1 MTMMDDTESI
11 REQVLTELADCVR
24 QISAESLFQAVTI
37 MEVASSIFVAGAGRS
52 GLCMRALG
60 MRLMHLGKT
69 VYVVGETTTPSITTG
84 NLLILGSGSGRTAS
98 LLVMA
103 DQARRKGAEI
113 LLFTTDLASPLA
125 ELAHHR
131 VLIPALSYRTV
142 DDKTRRRMTVQPLGT
157 LFEQTMLIICDSLIL
172 GLMQRTGVSS
182 EQMSQR
188 HANLE

>member
-1 MTMMDDTESI
+1 MTIMDDTESI
-11 REQVLTELADCVR
+11 IEQVLTELADCVR
-24 QISAESLFQAVTI
+24 QISAESLFQAVTLV
-37 MEVASSIFVAGAGRS
+37 EDASSIFVAGAGRS

-98 LLVMA
+98 VLTMA
-103 DQARRKGAEI
+103 DQARLKGAEI
-113 LLFTTDLASPLA
+113 LLFTTDLNSPLA

-131 VLIPALSYRTV
+131 VLIPAPSYKTVNDRTC
-142 DDKTRRRMTVQPLGT
+142 RRMTVQPLGT
-157 LFEQTMLIICDSLIL
+157 LFEQSMLIICDSLIL
-172 GLMQRTGVSS
+172 GLMQRTGARS

>member
-1 MTMMDDTESI
+1 
-11 REQVLTELADCVR
+11 
-24 QISAESLFQAVTI
+24 

-69 VYVVGETTTPSITTG
+69 VFVVGETTTPSIATG

-98 LLVMA
+98 LLTMA

-113 LLFTTDLASPLA
+113 LLFTTDLTSPLA
-125 ELAHHR
+125 ELANHH
-131 VLIPALSYRTV
+131 VLIPAPSHKTV
-142 DDKTRRRMTVQPLGT
+142 DDRTRRRMTIQPLGT
-157 LFEQTMLIICDSLIL
+157 LFEQSMLIICDSLIL
-172 GLMQRTGVSS
+172 GLMQRTGASS

>member
-1 MTMMDDTESI
+1 MTKIYDPESI
-11 REQVLTELADCVR
+11 MEQVLTELADCVR
-24 QISAESLFQAVTI
+24 QISAESLFQAVTF
-37 MEVASSIFVAGAGRS
+37 MEVASAIFVAGAGRS

-69 VYVVGETTTPSITTG
+69 VYVVGETTTPSIVTG

-98 LLVMA
+98 LLAMA

-131 VLIPALSYRTV
+131 VLIPASSYRTV
-142 DDKTRRRMTVQPLGT
+142 DERTRRRITIQPLGT
-157 LFEQTMLIICDSLIL
+157 LFEQTLLIVCDSLIL

-182 EQMSQR
+182 EQMSHR

>member
-1 MTMMDDTESI
+1 MTIMDDTESI
-11 REQVLTELADCVR
+11 MEQVLTELADCVR
-24 QISAESLFQAVTI
+24 QISAESLFQAVTLT
-37 MEVASSIFVAGAGRS
+37 EVASSIFVAGAGRS

-69 VYVVGETTTPSITTG
+69 VYVVGETTTPSIVKG
-84 NLLILGSGSGRTAS
+84 NLLILGSGSGRTVS
-98 LLVMA
+98 LLAMA
-103 DQARRKGAEI
+103 DQARRQGAEI

-131 VLIPALSYRTV
+131 VLIPAPSYRTV
-142 DDKTRRRMTVQPLGT
+142 DDRTRSRMTVQPLGT
-157 LFEQTMLIICDSLIL
+157 LFEQTLLIICDSLIL
-172 GLMQRTGVSS
+172 ALMQRSGVSS